1 MMEKV
6 TLKFKRIE
14 VTKVDTRNNVLE
26 MAFFY
31 DENGKEFKHTKNY
44 SLEADVDGF
53 VNTLINEVK
62 TKTHER
68 NAVIVDDDD
77 FLSFHL
83 NVLLDEN
90 EPGLTKDKIANA
102 VRRFKDKIRG
112 FRSLRSSENYID
124 HYQSLIG
131 LKANIE

>member
-1 MMEKV
+1 MEKV

>member
-31 DENGKEFKHTKNY
+31 GENGKEFKHTKNY

-53 VNTLINEVK
+53 VNTLMHEVK

-102 VRRFKDKIRG
+102 VRRFKDKIRS
-112 FRSLRSSENYID
+112 FRSITKSDGYID

>member
-31 DENGKEFKHTKNY
+31 DENGKEYKHTKNY

-102 VRRFKDKIRG
+102 VRRFKDKIRS
-112 FRSLRSSENYID
+112 FRSITKSDGYID